1 MADTSQIDPDLGFEI
16 NGSGRQYFDNVIT
29 DNLMDALMELSATVW
44 TIRDRQIVL
53 EKVLSDK
60 GIDAD
65 SLIEAHTPS
74 ETELAER
81 AAERD
86 EMVKR
91 VFGAFLRRPDNG
103 VAKDADVPSLREITD

>member
-1 MADTSQIDPDLGFEI
+1 MADTSQIDPNLGYEI
-16 NGSGRQYFDNVIT
+16 NGSGRQYFDNVVT
-29 DNLMDALMELSATVW
+29 DNLMDALVELSATLW

-53 EKVLSDK
+53 EKVLAEN
-60 GIDAD
+60 GINAEA
-65 SLIEAHTPS
+65 LIEAHTPS
-74 ETELAER
+74 EEELAER

-86 EMVKR
+86 EIVKR